1 VGQLPAYYNHKPS
14 RNRSYLFADSSPL
27 FPFGYGLSYTS
38 FRYGDLKVAPN
49 AIKAGAS
56 ATVSVTVTNTGQRV
70 GDEVVQMYIH
80 QRVASVTRPV
90 LELRGFSRITLKPGE
105 RRTID
110 LPLTADALSMLDIDM
125 KRVVEPG
132 MFEIMV
138 GADSSRTTE
147 TLLQVEAGS
156 SPQ

>member
-1 VGQLPAYYNHKPS
+1 
-14 RNRSYLFADSSPL
+14 
-27 FPFGYGLSYTS
+27 
-38 FRYGDLKVAPN
+38 
-49 AIKAGAS
+49 
-56 ATVSVTVTNTGQRV
+56 
-70 GDEVVQMYIH
+70 
-80 QRVASVTRPV
+80 
-90 LELRGFSRITLKPGE
+90 
-105 RRTID
+105 
-110 LPLTADALSMLDIDM
+110 MLDIDM